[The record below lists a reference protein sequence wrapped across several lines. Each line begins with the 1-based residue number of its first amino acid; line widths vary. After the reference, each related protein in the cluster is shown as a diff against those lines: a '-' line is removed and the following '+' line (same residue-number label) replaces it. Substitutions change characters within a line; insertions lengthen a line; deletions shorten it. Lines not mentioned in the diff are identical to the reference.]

1 MKKIILSLVMVFVLI
16 AAAGCSLKSGDTIK
30 FTSLP
35 QPVYTQGYSVD
46 AFKNEVKVSVNG
58 YETSLANAQGI
69 IVSGLDFETVGTHT
83 LVVVYNSVSLTFDYQ
98 VVAAAN
104 TTKVATAS
112 ELEAALKNKKPVIEL
127 TADITSAAQ
136 FKVLGSV
143 SIYGNGYS
151 IYVNNDSRVLH
162 VENLTDATVS
172 LYDLGLICTGQRSFN
187 IISCTNVKVII
198 DNCKLQAESYCI
210 KLCGGNEKLNVNIK
224 NGSVAT
230 GWAAIES
237 YANNSVINV
246 ENVTLKGINKHSGD
260 TNNFATIVID
270 GNGYWGSAEGEMGCN
285 STYTFN
291 NVTIEAEAL
300 GEASQSAISI
310 QYKASLNKVHF
321 NNCNININQQFATEA
336 GSGNQVFVDG
346 VEK

>member
-1 MKKIILSLVMVFVLI
+1 
-16 AAAGCSLKSGDTIK
+16 
-30 FTSLP
+30 
-35 QPVYTQGYSVD
+35 
-46 AFKNEVKVSVNG
+46 
-58 YETSLANAQGI
+58 
-69 IVSGLDFETVGTHT
+69 
-83 LVVVYNSVSLTFDYQ
+83 VYNSVSVTFDYE
-98 VVAAAN
+98 VVAVAE
-104 TTKVATAS
+104 TVKVATAG
-112 ELEAALKNKKPVIEL
+112 ELEDALKAKAAVIEL
-127 TADITSAAQ
+127 TADITSANQ

-151 IYVNNDSRVLH
+151 IYVNNDSRVLQ
-162 VENLTDATVS
+162 VENITDASVS

-246 ENVTLKGINKHSGD
+246 ENVTLKGVNKHSGD
-260 TNNFATIVID
+260 SNNFATIVID
-270 GNGYWGSAEGEMGCN
+270 GNGYWGSEEGEMGKN

-291 NVTIEAEAL
+291 NVTVEAESL
-300 GEASQSAISI
+300 GEASQNAISI
-310 QYKASLNKVHF
+310 QYMASLNKVYF
-321 NNCNININQQFATEA
+321 NNCNIAINNSFTTDA
-336 GSGNQVFVDG
+336 GSGNKVFVDG